1 MVTGGIYGTLM
12 DGQSSMFR
20 LQQAKKPWERE
31 QRALDANGQLAQK
44 AEHAQSTPGFSLT
57 PDQERDRASALT
69 AMEEAKRVGGPKAAA
84 AQRLEQVERKI
95 EELKLAMRY
104 AHHDRQKLA
113 QLAREAAIL
122 AREAGRAA
130 KEYGTGVAAAAEM
143 GLGGGAGLTSTT
155 EITRTTTTTTLT
167 LQQTEVSFTL
177 RISSDG
183 TSAAAGA
190 SGAAAATG
198 AMGVPAG
205 EAAALPMPDLPM
217 PDLPMP
223 DVGAAAAQ
231 GLEDGEEGFV
241 QSTADGQAAAAGNLP
256 PEIARLVDGVLS
268 GLQRGGF
275 ANSGNG
281 GSGTDRPHT
290 LMQRMLAENDLKMSR
305 YKEADGFGRRVE
317 AVLAVAR
324 NVIGEAKAAN
334 MLEQSEERRKARR
347 DSFKEYD
354 KMVDAAQKSVDEL
367 RQAAFGSSI
376 DGKDILAALSGSGE
390 AESGAAA
397 GSDMAGGGAA
407 GGSGTDVIVDGS
419 AGTTETPTALVDV
432 RA

>member
-31 QRALDANGQLAQK
+31 QRALDAKGQLAQK

-57 PDQERDRASALT
+57 PDQERNRASALT

-183 TSAAAGA
+183 STAQAAAPAAEAAAGPA
-190 SGAAAATG
+190 GEPVAVPLPDAGADAEAAAAD
-198 AMGVPAG
+198 AL
-205 EAAALPMPDLPM
+205 AA
-217 PDLPMP
+217 
-223 DVGAAAAQ
+223 
-231 GLEDGEEGFV
+231 GEEGFE
-241 QSTADGQAAAAGNLP
+241 QSTAEGEAAAAGNLP

-268 GLQRGGF
+268 GLQRGG
-275 ANSGNG
+275 AGTQGNGSGNG
-281 GSGTDRPHT
+281 SSGAHT

-390 AESGAAA
+390 AASGDAS
-397 GSDMAGGGAA
+397 GSDIAGA
-407 GGSGTDVIVDGS
+407 GLTEGNGTDVIVDGS
-419 AGTTETPTALVDV
+419 GGATETPAALVDV